1 MTSEERNAWQF
12 GILAIVT
19 YSVYVAIIL
28 QRAASAPLT
37 EVDFGG
43 PMIWTIL
50 GSIIASIVL
59 SILLAIVF
67 PRHIQKPDVR
77 DRQIGRFGEYVG
89 HGFVIAGALA
99 AMLMAIADWDRFWIA
114 NVIYLG
120 FTLSAVLSS
129 VAKIVAYRR
138 GFQPW

>member
-1 MTSEERNAWQF
+1 MASEERNAWQF

-19 YSVYVAIIL
+19 YSVYVTIIL
-28 QRAASAPLT
+28 ERAGNTPLT
-37 EVDFGG
+37 EVDFAW

-50 GSIIASIVL
+50 GSIVASIVL
-59 SILLAIVF
+59 AILLAILF
-67 PRHIQKPDVR
+67 PRRIEKPDVR
-77 DRQIGRFGEYVG
+77 DKQISRFGDHVG
-89 HGFVIAGALA
+89 QGFVIAGAVA

-120 FTLSAVLSS
+120 FVLSAVLSS